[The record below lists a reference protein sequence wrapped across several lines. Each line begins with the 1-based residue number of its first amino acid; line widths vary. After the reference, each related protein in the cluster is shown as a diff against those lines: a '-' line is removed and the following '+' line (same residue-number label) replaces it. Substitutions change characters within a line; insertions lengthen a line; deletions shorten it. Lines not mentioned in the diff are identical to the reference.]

1 MSDLYGRLMPSSKK
15 QLNDKAE
22 YLKKQTDALEKKL
35 EAVQKTADRTEKNW
49 SRRWTLRK
57 WLFRYLRRESAE

>member
-35 EAVQKTADRTEKNW
+35 EAVQKTADRIEKK
-49 SRRWTLRK
+49 L
-57 WLFRYLRRESAE
+57 ESQMYA